1 MGTVASASA
10 LASDPSVCLGLKKA
24 IASKQKAVG
33 ALEKHCYWGNGDNV
47 NGALILRD
55 VF

>member
-1 MGTVASASA
+1 MGPMASASA

-24 IASKQKAVG
+24 IASKQKAVD
-33 ALEKHCYWGNGDNV
+33 ALEKHTGVTGDNV
-47 NGALILRD
+47 NAALILSD